1 MCVLNRAHKR
11 KSSKKKQDNLN
22 APNGAG
28 VKIMETK
35 NLTALLLSEDGLAK
49 EKLMN
54 LPRWG
59 EAKSRLLGILET
71 AEKGTVEEFF
81 GPKVSGKG
89 APMSFQALAN
99 LTFTSAGYVR
109 DKWVR
114 YESEA
119 FKVGTRPSVYDFI
132 CKNLVPL
139 SPEEL
144 KALAEKQKHEA
155 EVTAKAV
162 SYLET
167 CELNDITVTA
177 EAVQKNTK
185 LLTKFGEEVV
195 NKIIELLMEE

>member
-1 MCVLNRAHKR
+1 
-11 KSSKKKQDNLN
+11 
-22 APNGAG
+22 
-28 VKIMETK
+28 MENQ
-35 NLTALLLSEDGLAK
+35 NLTALLLSEDELAK
-49 EKLMN
+49 EKLIN
-54 LPRWG
+54 LPRWD
-59 EAKSRLLGILET
+59 EAKNRLIGILET
-71 AEKGTVEEFF
+71 AEQGTIEEFF
-81 GPKVSGKG
+81 GSKVSGKG

-119 FKVGTRPSVYDFI
+119 FKAGTRPSVYDFI

-167 CELNDITVTA
+167 CELNDVAVTA
-177 EAVQKNTK
+177 EAVQKNEK
-185 LLTKFGEEVV
+185 LLVKFGEEVV
-195 NKIIELLMEE
+195 NKIIELLTKD

>member
-1 MCVLNRAHKR
+1 MENK
-11 KSSKKKQDNLN
+11 NLN
-22 APNGAG
+22 
-28 VKIMETK
+28 T
-35 NLTALLLSEDGLAK
+35 LLLSEDDLAK
-49 EKLMN
+49 EKLSK

-59 EAKSRLLGILET
+59 EAKNRLLSILEN
-71 AEKGTVEEFF
+71 AEEGTIEEFF
-81 GPKVSGKG
+81 GSKVSGKG

-167 CELNDITVTA
+167 CELNDITVNA
-177 EAVQKNTK
+177 ETVKNNTR

-195 NKIIELLMEE
+195 NKIIELLTKE

>member
-1 MCVLNRAHKR
+1 MNN
-11 KSSKKKQDNLN
+11 Q
-22 APNGAG
+22 
-28 VKIMETK
+28 
-35 NLTALLLSEDGLAK
+35 NLTTLTLEADEKGKILLA
-49 EKLMN
+49 N
-54 LPRWG
+54 LPRWA

-71 AEKGTVEEFF
+71 AEKGTVSEFF
-81 GPKVSGKG
+81 GSKVSGKG

-155 EVTAKAV
+155 EVTARAV

-167 CELNDITVTA
+167 CELNEIKVTA
-177 EAVQKNTK
+177 ESVQKNAK
-185 LLTKFGEEVV
+185 LLAKFGEEVV
-195 NKIIELLMEE
+195 NKIVEILNKSADESAEA

>member
-1 MCVLNRAHKR
+1 MENT
-11 KSSKKKQDNLN
+11 NLN
-22 APNGAG
+22 
-28 VKIMETK
+28 T
-35 NLTALLLSEDGLAK
+35 LLLSEDDLAK
-49 EKLMN
+49 EKLSK

-59 EAKSRLLGILET
+59 EAKNRLLSILEN
-71 AEKGTVEEFF
+71 AEEGTIAEFF
-81 GPKVSGKG
+81 GSKVSGKG

-144 KALAEKQKHEA
+144 KALAEQQKHEA

-177 EAVQKNTK
+177 EAVQNNNK
-185 LLTKFGEEVV
+185 LLAKFGEEVV
-195 NKIIELLMEE
+195 NKIIELLTKE

>member
-1 MCVLNRAHKR
+1 
-11 KSSKKKQDNLN
+11 
-22 APNGAG
+22 
-28 VKIMETK
+28 MENK
-35 NLTALLLSEDGLAK
+35 NTTLLLSEDVLAK
-49 EKLMN
+49 EKLSN

-59 EAKSRLLGILET
+59 EAKNRLIGILEK
-71 AEKGTVEEFF
+71 AEEGTIEEFF
-81 GPKVSGKG
+81 GSKVSGKG

-119 FKVGTRPSVYDFI
+119 FKVGTRPSVYDFV
-132 CKNLVPL
+132 CKNLVPM
-139 SPEEL
+139 SPEEI

-177 EAVQKNTK
+177 EAVQNNNK
-185 LLTKFGEEVV
+185 LLAKFGEEVV
-195 NKIIELLMEE
+195 NKIIELLTKE

>member
-1 MCVLNRAHKR
+1 
-11 KSSKKKQDNLN
+11 
-22 APNGAG
+22 
-28 VKIMETK
+28 MENIT
-35 NLTALLLSEDGLAK
+35 TLLLSDDDLAK
-49 EKLMN
+49 EKLVN
-54 LPRWG
+54 LPRWA
-59 EAKSRLLGILET
+59 EAKNRLLGILES
-71 AEKGTVEEFF
+71 AEEGTVEEFF
-81 GPKVSGKG
+81 GSKVSGKG

-114 YESEA
+114 YESDA
-119 FKVGTRPSVYDFI
+119 FKVGMRPSVYDFI

-167 CELNDITVTA
+167 CELNEITVTA
-177 EAVQKNTK
+177 EAVQNNNK
-185 LLTKFGEEVV
+185 LLAKFGEEVV
-195 NKIIELLMEE
+195 AKIIELLAKE

>member
-1 MCVLNRAHKR
+1 
-11 KSSKKKQDNLN
+11 
-22 APNGAG
+22 
-28 VKIMETK
+28 MENQ
-35 NLTALLLSEDGLAK
+35 NLTTLLLSEDNLAK
-49 EKLMN
+49 EKLRN

-59 EAKSRLLGILET
+59 EAKNRLLGLLEK
-71 AEKGTVEEFF
+71 AEEGTVAEFF
-81 GPKVSGKG
+81 DSKVSGKG

-119 FKVGTRPSVYDFI
+119 FKVGTRPSVYDFL
-132 CKNLVPL
+132 CKNLVPM

-155 EVTAKAV
+155 EVKAKAV

-167 CELNDITVTA
+167 CELNDVTVTA
-177 EAVQKNTK
+177 EAVQNNTK
-185 LLTKFGEEVV
+185 LLAKFGEEVV
-195 NKIIELLMEE
+195 AKIIELLTKE

>member
-1 MCVLNRAHKR
+1 MENT
-11 KSSKKKQDNLN
+11 NLN
-22 APNGAG
+22 
-28 VKIMETK
+28 T
-35 NLTALLLSEDGLAK
+35 LLLSEDDLAK
-49 EKLMN
+49 EKLSN

-59 EAKSRLLGILET
+59 EAKNRLLSILEN
-71 AEKGTVEEFF
+71 AEEGTIEEFF
-81 GPKVSGKG
+81 GSKVSGKG

-144 KALAEKQKHEA
+144 KALAEQQKHEA

-177 EAVQKNTK
+177 EAVQNNNK
-185 LLTKFGEEVV
+185 LLAKFGEEVV
-195 NKIIELLMEE
+195 NKIIELLTKE

>member
-1 MCVLNRAHKR
+1 
-11 KSSKKKQDNLN
+11 
-22 APNGAG
+22 
-28 VKIMETK
+28 MENQNQ
-35 NLTALLLSEDGLAK
+35 NLTTLTLENDENGKTLLAN
-49 EKLMN
+49 M
-54 LPRWG
+54 PRWV
-59 EAKSRLLGILET
+59 EAKNRLLGLLEK
-71 AEKGTVEEFF
+71 AEGGTVEEFF
-81 GPKVSGKG
+81 ASKVSGKG

-139 SPEEL
+139 TPEEL

-155 EVTAKAV
+155 EVEAKAV

-167 CELNDITVTA
+167 CELNDIEVTA
-177 EAVQKNTK
+177 ESVQKNAK
-185 LLTKFGEEVV
+185 LLVKFGEEVV
-195 NKIIELLMEE
+195 TKIIELLTKE

>member
-1 MCVLNRAHKR
+1 ME
-11 KSSKKKQDNLN
+11 N
-22 APNGAG
+22 A
-28 VKIMETK
+28 
-35 NLTALLLSEDGLAK
+35 NLTTLLLSEDDLAK
-49 EKLMN
+49 ENLIN
-54 LPRWG
+54 LPRWA
-59 EAKSRLLGILET
+59 EAKNRLISILET
-71 AEKGTVEEFF
+71 AENGTISEFF
-81 GPKVSGKG
+81 GSKVSGKG

-119 FKVGTRPSVYDFI
+119 FKAGTRPSVYDFI
-132 CKNLVPL
+132 VKNLVPL

-167 CELNDITVTA
+167 CELNDITATA
-177 EAVQKNTK
+177 EAVQNNNK
-185 LLTKFGEEVV
+185 LLAKFGEEVV
-195 NKIIELLMEE
+195 NKIIELLTKE

>member
-1 MCVLNRAHKR
+1 
-11 KSSKKKQDNLN
+11 
-22 APNGAG
+22 
-28 VKIMETK
+28 MENK
-35 NLTALLLSEDGLAK
+35 NLTTLLLSEDELAK
-49 EKLMN
+49 EKLGN

-59 EAKSRLLGILET
+59 EAKNRLLGILKN
-71 AEKGTVEEFF
+71 AEEGTVEEFF
-81 GPKVSGKG
+81 GSKVSGKG

-155 EVTAKAV
+155 EVTAKAQG
-162 SYLET
+162 YLES
-167 CELNDITVTA
+167 CELNEIEVTV
-177 EAVQKNTK
+177 ESVQNNNK
-185 LLTKFGEEVV
+185 LLAKFGEEVV
-195 NKIIELLMEE
+195 NKIIELLTKE

>member
-1 MCVLNRAHKR
+1 
-11 KSSKKKQDNLN
+11 
-22 APNGAG
+22 
-28 VKIMETK
+28 MENKNK
-35 NLTALLLSEDGLAK
+35 NLSTLFLSEDELAK
-49 EKLMN
+49 EKLSN

-59 EAKSRLLGILET
+59 EAKSRLIGILET
-71 AEKGTVEEFF
+71 AEQGTIEEFF
-81 GPKVSGKG
+81 GSKVSGKG

-177 EAVQKNTK
+177 EAVQNNDK
-185 LLTKFGEEVV
+185 LLVKFGEEVV
-195 NKIIELLMEE
+195 SKIIELLTKE

>member
-1 MCVLNRAHKR
+1 
-11 KSSKKKQDNLN
+11 
-22 APNGAG
+22 
-28 VKIMETK
+28 MENQK
-35 NLTALLLSEDGLAK
+35 LTTLLLSEDELAK
-49 EKLMN
+49 EKLSN

-59 EAKSRLLGILET
+59 EAKNRLLGILEK
-71 AEKGTVEEFF
+71 AEEGTVEEFF
-81 GPKVSGKG
+81 GSKVSGKG
-89 APMSFQALAN
+89 APMSFQALGN

-132 CKNLVPL
+132 VKNLVPL

-155 EVTAKAV
+155 EVAAKAK

-177 EAVQKNTK
+177 EAVQKNEK
-185 LLTKFGEEVV
+185 LLAKFGEEVV
-195 NKIIELLMEE
+195 NKIIELLTKE

>member
-1 MCVLNRAHKR
+1 
-11 KSSKKKQDNLN
+11 
-22 APNGAG
+22 
-28 VKIMETK
+28 MENK
-35 NLTALLLSEDGLAK
+35 NTTLLLSEDVLAK
-49 EKLMN
+49 EKLSN

-59 EAKSRLLGILET
+59 EAKNRLIGILDN
-71 AEKGTVEEFF
+71 AEEGTIEEFF
-81 GPKVSGKG
+81 GSKVSGKG

-109 DKWVR
+109 DKWVK

-177 EAVQKNTK
+177 EAVQNNNK
-185 LLTKFGEEVV
+185 LLAKFGEEVV
-195 NKIIELLMEE
+195 NKIIELLTKE

>member
-1 MCVLNRAHKR
+1 MENQNVTTLTLEN
-11 KSSKKKQDNLN
+11 DEN
-22 APNGAG
+22 A
-28 VKIMETK
+28 K
-35 NLTALLLSEDGLAK
+35 NLLEN
-49 EKLMN
+49 M
-54 LPRWG
+54 PRWG
-59 EAKSRLLGILET
+59 EAKERLLSTLEK

-81 GPKVSGKG
+81 ASKVSGKG

-155 EVTAKAV
+155 EVEAKAI

-177 EAVQKNTK
+177 EVVQNNNK
-185 LLTKFGEEVV
+185 LLAKFGEEVV
-195 NKIIELLMEE
+195 NKIIELLTKD

>member
-1 MCVLNRAHKR
+1 
-11 KSSKKKQDNLN
+11 
-22 APNGAG
+22 
-28 VKIMETK
+28 MENT
-35 NLTALLLSEDGLAK
+35 NTTLLLSEDVLAK
-49 EKLMN
+49 EKLSK

-59 EAKSRLLGILET
+59 EAKNRLLGILDN
-71 AEKGTVEEFF
+71 AEEGTIEEFF
-81 GPKVSGKG
+81 GSKVSGKG

-144 KALAEKQKHEA
+144 KLLAEKQKHEA

-177 EAVQKNTK
+177 EAVQNNNK
-185 LLTKFGEEVV
+185 LLAKFGEEVV
-195 NKIIELLMEE
+195 NKIIELLTKE

>member
-1 MCVLNRAHKR
+1 
-11 KSSKKKQDNLN
+11 
-22 APNGAG
+22 
-28 VKIMETK
+28 MENQ
-35 NLTALLLSEDGLAK
+35 NLTIITLDADAAAA
-49 EKLMN
+49 EKLVNM
-54 LPRWG
+54 PRWG
-59 EAKSRLLGILET
+59 EAKNRLLDILAK
-71 AEKGTVEEFF
+71 AEEGTVEEFF
-81 GPKVSGKG
+81 GSKVSGKG

-109 DKWVR
+109 DKWTR

-132 CKNLVPL
+132 CKNLVPM

-177 EAVQKNTK
+177 EAVQNNNK

-195 NKIIELLMEE
+195 NKIIELLTEKEV

>member
-1 MCVLNRAHKR
+1 MENT
-11 KSSKKKQDNLN
+11 NL
-22 APNGAG
+22 
-28 VKIMETK
+28 IT
-35 NLTALLLSEDGLAK
+35 LLLSEDELAK
-49 EKLMN
+49 EKLSN

-59 EAKSRLLGILET
+59 EAKNRLLGILEK
-71 AEKGTVEEFF
+71 AEEGTVEAFF
-81 GPKVSGKG
+81 ASKVSGKG

-132 CKNLVPL
+132 CKNLVPM

-155 EVTAKAV
+155 EVKAKAV

-177 EAVQKNTK
+177 EAVQNNNK
-185 LLTKFGEEVV
+185 LLAKFGEEVV
-195 NKIIELLMEE
+195 NKIIELLTKE

>member
-1 MCVLNRAHKR
+1 
-11 KSSKKKQDNLN
+11 
-22 APNGAG
+22 
-28 VKIMETK
+28 MENK
-35 NLTALLLSEDGLAK
+35 NLTTLFLSEDDLAK
-49 EKLMN
+49 EKLSN

-59 EAKSRLLGILET
+59 EAKNRLLSILET
-71 AEKGTVEEFF
+71 AEEGTVEEFF
-81 GPKVSGKG
+81 GSKVSGKG

-144 KALAEKQKHEA
+144 KALAEQQKHEA

-177 EAVQKNTK
+177 EAVQNNNK
-185 LLTKFGEEVV
+185 LLAKFGEEVV
-195 NKIIELLMEE
+195 NKIIELLTKE

>member
-1 MCVLNRAHKR
+1 MENK
-11 KSSKKKQDNLN
+11 NLN
-22 APNGAG
+22 
-28 VKIMETK
+28 T
-35 NLTALLLSEDGLAK
+35 LLLSEDELAK
-49 EKLMN
+49 EKLSN

-59 EAKSRLLGILET
+59 EAKERLLGLLAK
-71 AEKGTVEEFF
+71 AEQGTVEEFF
-81 GPKVSGKG
+81 ASKVSGKG

-109 DKWVR
+109 DKWVK

-119 FKVGTRPSVYDFI
+119 FKAGTRPSVYDFI

-177 EAVQKNTK
+177 EAVQNNNK
-185 LLTKFGEEVV
+185 LLAKFGEEVV
-195 NKIIELLMEE
+195 TKIIELLTKE

>member
-1 MCVLNRAHKR
+1 ME
-11 KSSKKKQDNLN
+11 KQ
-22 APNGAG
+22 
-28 VKIMETK
+28 
-35 NLTALLLSEDGLAK
+35 NLTTLLLSDDGLAK

-59 EAKSRLLGILET
+59 EAKSRLLRILEN

-81 GPKVSGKG
+81 GSKVSGKG

-99 LTFTSAGYVR
+99 LTFTSAGYIR

-144 KALAEKQKHEA
+144 KALAERQKHEA

-177 EAVQKNTK
+177 ESVQKNEK

-195 NKIIELLMEE
+195 NKIIELLMQD

>member
-1 MCVLNRAHKR
+1 MENK
-11 KSSKKKQDNLN
+11 NLN
-22 APNGAG
+22 
-28 VKIMETK
+28 T
-35 NLTALLLSEDGLAK
+35 LLLSEDGLAK
-49 EKLMN
+49 EKLQN

-59 EAKSRLLGILET
+59 EAKSRLIGILET

-81 GPKVSGKG
+81 GSKVSGKG

-114 YESEA
+114 YEAEA
-119 FKVGTRPSVYDFI
+119 IKAGTRPSVYDFI

-144 KALAEKQKHEA
+144 KLLAEKQKHEA

-177 EAVQKNTK
+177 STVQNNTK
-185 LLTKFGEEVV
+185 LLAKFGEEVV
-195 NKIIELLMEE
+195 NKIVELLLAE

>member
-1 MCVLNRAHKR
+1 
-11 KSSKKKQDNLN
+11 
-22 APNGAG
+22 
-28 VKIMETK
+28 MENI
-35 NLTALLLSEDGLAK
+35 NLTTLFLAEDDLAK
-49 EKLMN
+49 EKLSN

-59 EAKSRLLGILET
+59 EAKERLLGILET

-81 GPKVSGKG
+81 ASKVSGKG

-109 DKWVR
+109 DKWVK

-119 FKVGTRPSVYDFI
+119 FRAGTRPSVYDFI
-132 CKNLVPL
+132 VKNLVPL

-144 KALAEKQKHEA
+144 KLLAEKQKHEA

-177 EAVQKNTK
+177 QSVQKNEK
-185 LLTKFGEEVV
+185 LLAKFGEEVV
-195 NKIIELLMEE
+195 DKIVELLNKSAEG

>member
-1 MCVLNRAHKR
+1 
-11 KSSKKKQDNLN
+11 
-22 APNGAG
+22 
-28 VKIMETK
+28 MENQ
-35 NLTALLLSEDGLAK
+35 NLTALLLSEDNLAK
-49 EKLMN
+49 EKLSS

-59 EAKSRLLGILET
+59 EAKNRLLVILEK
-71 AEKGTVEEFF
+71 AEEGTIAEFF
-81 GPKVSGKG
+81 GSKVSGKG

-119 FKVGTRPSVYDFI
+119 FKVGTRPSVYDFL
-132 CKNLVPL
+132 CKNLVPM

-167 CELNDITVTA
+167 CELNDISVNA
-177 EAVQKNTK
+177 ESVQNNNK
-185 LLTKFGEEVV
+185 LLAKFGEEVV
-195 NKIIELLMEE
+195 NKIIELLTKE

>member
-1 MCVLNRAHKR
+1 
-11 KSSKKKQDNLN
+11 
-22 APNGAG
+22 
-28 VKIMETK
+28 METQ
-35 NLTALLLSEDGLAK
+35 NLTTLFLSEDGLAK
-49 EKLMN
+49 QKLMN

-59 EAKSRLLGILET
+59 EAKGRLLDMLEK
-71 AEKGTVEEFF
+71 AEQGTVEQFF
-81 GPKVSGKG
+81 GSKVGGKG

-119 FKVGTRPSVYDFI
+119 FKAGTRPSVYEFI
-132 CKNLVPL
+132 VKNLVPL

-144 KALAEKQKHEA
+144 KALAERQKHEA

-167 CELNDITVTA
+167 CELNDVAVSA
-177 EAVQKNTK
+177 ESVQNNTK

-195 NKIIELLMEE
+195 SKIIELLTKD